1 MKATV
6 PALSPLLRS
15 NAQGDILA
23 LLFMN
28 EGDEYSLADISRRVG
43 ALPATVHR
51 EVQRLVASGILT
63 DRMVGRARLVRANH
77 EDRMYRPL
85 YELLL
90 LSYGPKAVLE
100 PLLAGVPEVEH
111 AFIHGSW
118 AARYDGEVGAPPQDV
133 DVLVVGTASRE
144 RLEAVASEA
153 QLRLRREV
161 NVSRVSVEEWGA
173 ATQPFIA
180 TIKSR
185 QKELIFSRPVHQHF
199 HD

>member
-1 MKATV
+1 MKASV

-28 EGDEYSLADISRRVG
+28 DDEYSLADTSRRVG

-51 EVQRLVASGILT
+51 EVQRLVVSGILT

-77 EDRMYRPL
+77 DNRMYRPL

-100 PLLAGVPEVEH
+100 PLLADVPEVEH

-118 AARYDGEVGAPPQDV
+118 AARYSGEVGAPPQDV

-180 TIKSR
+180 TIT
-185 QKELIFSRPVHQHF
+185 SRPLVELTLEE
-199 HD
+199 

>member
-28 EGDEYSLADISRRVG
+28 EGEEYSLADISRRVG

-51 EVQRLVASGILT
+51 EVERLVASEILV
-63 DRMVGRARLVRANH
+63 DRMVGRSRLVRANRD
-77 EDRMYRPL
+77 DRMYLPL

-90 LSYGPKAVLE
+90 LSYGPKAVLQ
-100 PLLAGVPEVEH
+100 PLLATVEGVDK
-111 AFIHGSW
+111 AFIYGSW
-118 AARYDGEVGAPPQDV
+118 AARYSGQLGAPPQDV
-133 DVLVVGTASRE
+133 DVLVVGAASRQSLDATA
-144 RLEAVASEA
+144 RAA

-161 NVSRVSVEEWGA
+161 NVSRVSSADWVTS
-173 ATQPFIA
+173 TQPFLA
-180 TIKSR
+180 TVR
-185 QKELIFSRPVHQHF
+185 SRPLVEL
-199 HD
+199 DIREPL